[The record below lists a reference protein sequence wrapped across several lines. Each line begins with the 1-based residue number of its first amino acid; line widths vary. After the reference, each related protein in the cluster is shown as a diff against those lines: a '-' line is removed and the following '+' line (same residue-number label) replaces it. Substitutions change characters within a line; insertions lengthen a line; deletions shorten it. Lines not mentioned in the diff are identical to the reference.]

1 MNKSLSNNDDVLMDN
16 LFFELIQVST
26 GRRDKEMNNC
36 KLYGGTIQYA
46 RHLKPFDITK
56 GGNASNKCRKSS
68 ILLGFR
74 KKSRIFAENL
84 QISGLNI

>member
-1 MNKSLSNNDDVLMDN
+1 MQN
-16 LFFELIQVST
+16 LFIELIQAST

-36 KLYGGTIQYA
+36 KLYGGTLQYA

-68 ILLGFR
+68 ILLGFW
-74 KKSRIFAENL
+74 KISREIA
-84 QISGLNI
+84 